1 MSIEYTPFI
10 SHVWQSTISVVLQNG
25 KHILSGIAEKLN
37 VQIHFYWVNNSC
49 GQQQLASSCSLAHS
63 LILLCCLSFDDC
75 KVFKSWKILKM
86 RQRRN
91 PNRSVIVA
99 CCIWK
104 KNAFSPIH
112 AAIKPT
118 RLTWSPH
125 NNRNNRK
132 TYEQESHQQLSLS
145 LALTHI
151 SISHF
156 PSTCNVERNIILYFC
171 YFKKNE
177 NSSETHIRKGIS
189 SEKIVIDPDEME
201 RKYHLGPERMSAFSH
216 SPHLCRFY
224 LSSFRALHSFM
235 RFPAVSCRTKYSD
248 FFLGFS
254 FLFSLKWFMERI
266 CMRRMDCV
274 LPHCEDED
282 EIIVVELE
290 QSNSVPTHTHS
301 PHESSRQAKRI
312 FRFFCSWRNGSYE
325 VSRPFHILHTE
336 RALTLL
342 HSHHRI
348 AFHCLST
355 FLRWISCESRQ
366 TMIRFLH
373 LKIK

>member
-1 MSIEYTPFI
+1 
-10 SHVWQSTISVVLQNG
+10 
-25 KHILSGIAEKLN
+25 
-37 VQIHFYWVNNSC
+37 
-49 GQQQLASSCSLAHS
+49 
-63 LILLCCLSFDDC
+63 
-75 KVFKSWKILKM
+75 M

-290 QSNSVPTHTHS
+290 QSNSVPTHTLTTLVVTTGQENFS
-301 PHESSRQAKRI
+301 FLLFLAKWIVR
-312 FRFFCSWRNGSYE
+312 G
-325 VSRPFHILHTE
+325 
-336 RALTLL
+336 
-342 HSHHRI
+342 
-348 AFHCLST
+348 LST
-355 FLRWISCESRQ
+355 ISYFTYRARTDTLTFTPSNCVPLSFHVFAVNLLRKSANDDSL
-366 TMIRFLH
+366 FAS
-373 LKIK
+373 